1 MSKALFV
8 VRPTNAEL
16 IEELDTAVGIEIG
29 SDVVKLLDKHPDAF
43 GLYQV
48 TDKAGNDRLTTRD
61 DVVRTEIRQL
71 LYDDKPITEE
81 QAVRIE
87 SVLTPYF
94 LLWEEGKWTVEHAV
108 KLHLQRM
115 LESTSAESATT
126 ESATA

>member
-8 VRPTNAEL
+8 VRPTRKAL
-16 IEELDTAVGIEIG
+16 IEELDTAVGISIG
-29 SDVVKLLDKHPDAF
+29 SDVHDVLDKHPDAF

-48 TDKAGNDRLTTRD
+48 TDTAGNDRLTTRD

-71 LYDDKPITEE
+71 FYDGKPITEE
-81 QAVRIE
+81 QALAVE
-87 SVLTPYF
+87 SVLTPYY

-115 LESTSAESATT
+115 VDSTNA
-126 ESATA
+126 